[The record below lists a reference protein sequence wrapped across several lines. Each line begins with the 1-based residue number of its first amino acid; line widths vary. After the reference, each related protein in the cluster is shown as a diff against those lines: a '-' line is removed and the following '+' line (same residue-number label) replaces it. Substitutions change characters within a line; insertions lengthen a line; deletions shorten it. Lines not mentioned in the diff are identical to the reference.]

1 MKLAIIVLFAL
12 RAVHPLELEVE
23 TKLLEFE
30 AELARLEGRSWG
42 SPEIGAGVGP
52 RRTVN
57 DETELDV
64 EVSLELPRLAT
75 RPAAS
80 ALRAAI
86 RDGAELLRAA
96 ARREADLVVAELMV
110 RLWSL
115 RSQRELASQ
124 EHSSM
129 TRWRNLVAGRVAEG
143 ADAPF
148 ELTLVEA
155 ELARV
160 TLEQARLEAG
170 IEATVRA
177 IGVFEVATDF
187 KDLGLEAFDA
197 PVPCSALPPEGL
209 FMKAD
214 KAEQAMAEAVTTM
227 RQRLEQTRWSVSSE
241 LAQEGEEQVARVGM
255 RYRTIPRKAIAAQE
269 RSRRAAVVQL
279 TRSLELRRSERAS
292 QLATAAARWGR
303 PAVDVTPEQ
312 LEAGLNAL
320 KARVE
325 EGKDVP
331 SQVLPLMRQLLGAQR
346 LALEVTVERAQA
358 ALVLKT
364 YCAEDLP

>member
-1 MKLAIIVLFAL
+1 
-12 RAVHPLELEVE
+12 
-23 TKLLEFE
+23 
-30 AELARLEGRSWG
+30 
-42 SPEIGAGVGP
+42 
-52 RRTVN
+52 
-57 DETELDV
+57 
-64 EVSLELPRLAT
+64 
-75 RPAAS
+75 
-80 ALRAAI
+80 
-86 RDGAELLRAA
+86 
-96 ARREADLVVAELMV
+96 
-110 RLWSL
+110 
-115 RSQRELASQ
+115 
-124 EHSSM
+124 M

-214 KAEQAMAEAVTTM
+214 KAEQAMAEAATTM

-269 RSRRAAVVQL
+269 RSRRAAAVQL

-303 PAVDVTPEQ
+303 PAV
-312 LEAGLNAL
+312 NAL

-325 EGKDVP
+325 EGKEVP